1 MVGTTFSALTMIL
14 LVSHHAFAC
23 WNGDRRLEAEHGERF
38 MALKER
44 TSIIPFRAIIDGR
57 QILPT
62 DYCLELIRPPILVIA
77 VGSFG
82 AYLAHPYMQAGAAL
96 YVNAGYSP
104 GGILSGIW

>member
-1 MVGTTFSALTMIL
+1 MDDIELSLFIAETRYNLAFVIL
-14 LVSHHAFAC
+14 
-23 WNGDRRLEAEHGERF
+23 N
-38 MALKER
+38 
-44 TSIIPFRAIIDGR
+44 
-57 QILPT
+57 T
-62 DYCLELIRPPILVIA
+62 DYWKELIRPPILVIA